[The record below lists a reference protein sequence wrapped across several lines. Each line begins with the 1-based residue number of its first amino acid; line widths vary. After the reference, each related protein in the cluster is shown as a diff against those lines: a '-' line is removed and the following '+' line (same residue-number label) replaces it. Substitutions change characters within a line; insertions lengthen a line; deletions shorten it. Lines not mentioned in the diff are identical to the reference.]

1 MEQDKI
7 LEKLINERSRLTSE
21 INNHDSII
29 ENDGSIEIV
38 PDSLE
43 ALLIDLRQKLKKSE
57 LHIIQAQIDVCMKN
71 PMRMIG
77 SVSFGVAVE
86 ALKMGWPIAREGWF
100 GPHSLRWIIRQVPSD
115 IDSTIIPKMQSLPIM
130 AKKRIMKTNAY
141 IRYANQCLIYDE
153 ATGTAN
159 SWAPSAEDILAEDWF
174 VIEP

>member
-7 LEKLINERSRLTSE
+7 LEKLINERSSLTSE
-21 INNHDSII
+21 LRSHNNIV
-29 ENDGSIEIV
+29 ENDDSVEI
-38 PDSLE
+38 PSDSFE
-43 ALLIDLRQKLKKSE
+43 ALLIGLKQKLKKSE
-57 LHIIQAQIDVCMKN
+57 LRIIQAQIDACTKN
-71 PMRMIG
+71 PMRMIE

-86 ALKMGWPIAREGWF
+86 ALKMGWPIAREGWL

-130 AKKRIMKTNAY
+130 AKKRIMKANAY